1 MINSSFET
9 LSSQM
14 PKLKMKISKHL
25 DDFVWILVK
34 CTQNPQIARLQLKS
48 KRKVKSFKNIL
59 VLFTGFRYLK
69 KPDTFF
75 EKFSLKKMKIFPI
88 YKNTEYDYVKPIV
101 HPLHSL
107 SPCNCDHGIIT
118 DVRVYSQRS
127 VTVLSDL
134 LQPNQPYD
142 HAST

>member
-1 MINSSFET
+1 MYTKSSDCQITVKKVRE
-9 LSSQM
+9 
-14 PKLKMKISKHL
+14 KLKAL
-25 DDFVWILVK
+25 
-34 CTQNPQIARLQLKS
+34 
-48 KRKVKSFKNIL
+48 KNIL

-118 DVRVYSQRS
+118 DVRS
-127 VTVLSDL
+127 VL
-134 LQPNQPYD
+134 PKNRNCP
-142 HAST
+142 